1 MQLLLQIDTPDY
13 EAWKQAFDADAEDRR
28 LAGLTVLQLWRDA
41 DTNGQAFALLD
52 VNDRGKAESWVAKEK
67 SFGGQITASFLRTA

>member
-41 DTNGQAFALLD
+41 DTNGQAFALME
-52 VNDRGKAESWVAKEK
+52 VNDRRKAEAWLAKES
-67 SFGGQITASFLRTA
+67 SFGGRITASFLRTA

>member
-13 EAWKQAFDADAEDRR
+13 DAWKAAFDDDAENRR

-41 DTNGQAFALLD
+41 DTSGQAFALME
-52 VNDRGKAESWVAKEK
+52 VNDRARAETWLAREK
-67 SFGGQITASFLRTA
+67 SFGGQITASFLKTA